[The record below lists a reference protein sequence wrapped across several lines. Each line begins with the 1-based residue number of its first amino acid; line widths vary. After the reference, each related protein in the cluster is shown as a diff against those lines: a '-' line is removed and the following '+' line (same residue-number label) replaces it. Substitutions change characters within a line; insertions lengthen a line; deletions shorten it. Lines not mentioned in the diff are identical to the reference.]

1 MRESIDGASFAQAM
15 IHAAAS
21 LNLQKQ
27 QINELNVFPV
37 PDGDTGTNMSL
48 TLGTAAAELRKRQP
62 HTVGEAACK
71 AGISRSAFY
80 KYKDAVRP
88 FQDMLHG
95 RIVTFQTMLRDE
107 PGVLSGLLNVLA
119 GTGMNILTINQNI
132 PVNGCAVVTI
142 TAETSQM
149 HLSLED
155 MLQAAADST
164 GVIRC
169 EVLAG

>member
-1 MRESIDGASFAQAM
+1 MLE
-15 IHAAAS
+15 
-21 LNLQKQ
+21 
-27 QINELNVFPV
+27 
-37 PDGDTGTNMSL
+37 T
-48 TLGTAAAELRKRQP
+48 
-62 HTVGEAACK
+62 GEADTVNRATK
-71 AGISRSAFY
+71 VAGISRSAFY